1 MNFITYFPLLILFYF
16 SLKLLLRFIDENIIS
31 LKEQI
36 KLRDVENG
44 FLSIKDIQKNN
55 YDRFIKAI
63 NLYLSSHNYENI
75 IFEENNTPELTNLT
89 GILNSENIYIS
100 CIQNDLI
107 DKSVNLDNN
116 LILISKEDIQ
126 MFLGRMLKNN
136 CKKGL
141 LITNTAFSESAKD
154 FVNLNNKNTDNEI
167 KLIDGYELTKSIRIY
182 KNYMINKEGKN
193 EAR

>member
-116 LILISKEDIQ
+116 LILTSKEDIQ

-141 LITNTAFSESAKD
+141 LITNTAFSEGAKD